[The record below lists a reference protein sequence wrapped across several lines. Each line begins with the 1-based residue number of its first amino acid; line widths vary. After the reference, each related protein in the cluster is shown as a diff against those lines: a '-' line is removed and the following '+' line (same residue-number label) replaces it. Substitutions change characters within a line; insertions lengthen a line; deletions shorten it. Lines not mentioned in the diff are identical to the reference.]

1 MKRAMLALAGLL
13 ALAACKSPEEK
24 LLERRQAL
32 RAALDELHQEYRA
45 ERAAGNAGAEGGE
58 PGQGAGLMQRLASEL
73 DRSGLEQHCLATG
86 RGERGFALSDRLE
99 DFVREHARA
108 CREAAR
114 LEAEVA
120 TLEREVAGRGDRAPR

>member
-1 MKRAMLALAGLL
+1 MRRAALAIAGLL

-45 ERAAGNAGAEGGE
+45 ERAAGEAKAQDGQ
-58 PGQGAGLMQRLASEL
+58 PGPGAGLMQRLAGEL
-73 DRSGLEQHCLATG
+73 DRSGLEQYCLATG
-86 RGERGFALSDRLE
+86 RGERGFAFSDRLE

-114 LEAEVA
+114 IEADVA
-120 TLEREVAGRGDRAPR
+120 ALEREVAGRDRAPR

>member
-1 MKRAMLALAGLL
+1 MRRAVLALAGLL
-13 ALAACKSPEEK
+13 ALSACKSPEEK
-24 LLERRQAL
+24 LLARRQEL
-32 RAALDELHQEYRA
+32 RAALDELHQEYRS
-45 ERAAGNAGAEGGE
+45 ERVAGDAKADE
-58 PGQGAGLMQRLASEL
+58 PGPGTGLVQRLAGEL
-73 DRSGLEQHCLATG
+73 DRSGLEQYCLATG

-114 LEAEVA
+114 IEAEVA